1 MKPVIGILFCGFD
14 EKCQYVSNAY
24 IEAVSLS
31 GGIPILIPYSDSPE
45 DTTDSANSKQF
56 YKYFDICD
64 GFLFCGG
71 HDVTPI
77 LFGEELMTDIGHTD
91 LKADRFHIHFMQELI
106 SSKLPVLAICR
117 GMQILNLALGGTVYQ
132 DISLRLT
139 SSLNHMQNSSER
151 SDICH
156 KICIQKSSML
166 YKICGSSLY
175 VNSFHHQ
182 CIKTLGN
189 NLVTT
194 AIASDGIAEAIEL
207 PSHPF
212 ALGVQ
217 WHPECMYHTDFSMK
231 NLFITFINV
240 SKNSKKLF
248 LI

>member
-1 MKPVIGILFCGFD
+1 MKPVIGILICGF
-14 EKCQYVSNAY
+14 EGKKQYVSNAY
-24 IEAVSLS
+24 IETISLS
-31 GGIPILIPYSDSPE
+31 GGIPILIPYSDSSF
-45 DTTDSANSKQF
+45 DTSDYTKSNRF
-56 YKYFDICD
+56 YKYFDLCD

-71 HDVTPI
+71 DDVTPL
-77 LFGEELMTDIGHTD
+77 LFGEELMTNQGQTD
-91 LKADRFHIHFMQELI
+91 LKTDRFHIQFMQELI

-132 DISLRLT
+132 DLSLRHT
-139 SSLNHMQNSSER
+139 SSLNHMQHSFDR
-151 SDICH
+151 SDTSH
-156 KICIQKSSML
+156 GICIQKNSML
-166 YKICGSSLY
+166 YKICGSALY

-182 CIKTLGN
+182 CVKTIGH

-194 AIASDGIAEAIEL
+194 AIASDGIAEALEL

-217 WHPECMYHTDFSMK
+217 WHPECMYHTDITMK
-231 NLFITFINV
+231 NLFLTFINA